1 MASDEYEDDE
11 VIDSDDD
18 DIENALN
25 LILGVDADTEDS
37 GQTGRKKLSARTRIE
52 DYMERRRLLEDGIDI
67 DFDDD

>member
-1 MASDEYEDDE
+1 MASDEYEDDD
-11 VIDSDDD
+11 VIDSDD

-25 LILGVDADTEDS
+25 LILGVDADTQDS
-37 GQTGRKKLSARTRIE
+37 GQTSRKKLSARTRIE